1 MKLIILHFQLAFGAM
16 GCPPRIPGNATVY
29 ARVKLVNFTAEDEAE
44 SLLAMDLEARAK
56 ANGYDAI
63 ERVVRVEHVAGNN
76 LGRNFLLRSKA
87 LKLIA
92 SRLLIAAYMQ

>member
-1 MKLIILHFQLAFGAM
+1 MPFKLAFGAM

-44 SLLAMDLEARAK
+44 SLLAMDSESRAK

-76 LGRNFLLRSKA
+76 LGRNFSRRCKSLN
-87 LKLIA
+87 LIA
-92 SRLLIAAYMQ
+92 SS

>member
-1 MKLIILHFQLAFGAM
+1 M

-63 ERVVRVEHVAGNN
+63 EKVVRVEHVAGNN

-87 LKLIA
+87 SKLFA
-92 SRLLIAAYMQ
+92 SRPHRPPYIQ